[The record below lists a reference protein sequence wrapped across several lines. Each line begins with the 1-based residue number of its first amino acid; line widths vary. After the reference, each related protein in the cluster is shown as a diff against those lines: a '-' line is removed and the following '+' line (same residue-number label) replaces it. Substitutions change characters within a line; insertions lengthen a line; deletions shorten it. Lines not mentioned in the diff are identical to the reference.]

1 MAKEKS
7 YGLVPYIIISGK
19 FFILLNKT
27 SEESYYNFFKGKIEK
42 NETIKKCA
50 QREFQEETGIK
61 VDYKDFESYYFQ
73 SNTRKNIGIF
83 LVDWTKYNNKNFHF
97 QKREIY
103 SATWVELNYD
113 IEISKNQK
121 NILNDI
127 NLDFEPRKYQI
138 SRLYK

>member
-1 MAKEKS
+1 MAKEAS

-27 SEESYYNFFKGKIEK
+27 SKESYYNFFKGKIEK

-61 VDYKDFESYYFQ
+61 VNYRDFEEYYFQ
-73 SNTRKNIGIF
+73 SNTRKDIGVF
-83 LVDWTKYNNKNFHF
+83 LVDWTKYNHVNFHF
-97 QKREIY
+97 QKKEIY

-113 IEISKNQK
+113 IEISKNQR

-127 NLDFEPRKYQI
+127 NLDFEPRKYHL
-138 SRLYK
+138 SNLYI